1 MQKYV
6 SNTHPYAFICICIY
20 MHMDAYKYEL
30 KYAKFAEIHH
40 DFATLPDAN
49 RDPGFATNLK
59 MLSRT

>member
-1 MQKYV
+1 
-6 SNTHPYAFICICIY
+6 
-20 MHMDAYKYEL
+20 MDAYKYEL